1 MVWVSCEGETAADK
15 GGLIS
20 EGISTSVP
28 LPKKGAPPPPRVEI
42 LNKLF
47 NVMSRKFKFSAQGSD
62 LAPFI
67 AHCHFRIF

>member
-28 LPKKGAPPPPRVEI
+28 LPKKVPPPHSV
-42 LNKLF
+42 LN
-47 NVMSRKFKFSAQGSD
+47 
-62 LAPFI
+62 
-67 AHCHFRIF
+67 